1 MRTFTQTALV
11 ACFQAIVHA
20 STYETITIDPPPSQC
35 CESEW
40 TSDAICNP
48 IQTAIDAISTPSPAY
63 KTLSLNPG
71 TYCNKNW
78 YKNKDTATSF
88 KNSKLVGIDG
98 YSELKIVAADEN
110 NKPVLYTDGWSGIQV
125 KNSQ

>member
-11 ACFQAIVHA
+11 ACFQAIAHA
-20 STYETITIDPPPSQC
+20 STYTTVTINPPPSKC

-40 TSDAICNP
+40 TDDATCAV
-48 IQTAIDAISTPSPAY
+48 IQNAVDALDSTKAAAW
-63 KTLSLNPG
+63 TILSLNPG

-78 YKNKDTATSF
+78 YKNIGTATSF

-98 YSELKIVAADEN
+98 YGYL
-110 NKPVLYTDGWSGIQV
+110 
-125 KNSQ
+125 